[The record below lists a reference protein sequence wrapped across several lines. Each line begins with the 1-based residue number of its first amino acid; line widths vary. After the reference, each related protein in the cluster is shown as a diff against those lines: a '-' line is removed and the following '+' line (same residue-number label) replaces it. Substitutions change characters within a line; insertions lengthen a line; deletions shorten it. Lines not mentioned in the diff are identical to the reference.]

1 MRMRGGHVPVSS
13 CLGPSVTRAAA
24 NTPLG
29 SCFISSISFCN
40 FSTASFS
47 ACQCQ
52 KDIVIVW
59 PVLKLQQ
66 LMFYLIEKLKRCKA
80 KHL

>member
-24 NTPLG
+24 NNPLG
-29 SCFISSISFCN
+29 SCLISSISFCN

-47 ACQCQ
+47 ACQ
-52 KDIVIVW
+52 KDIIIVL
-59 PVLKLQQ
+59 PKG
-66 LMFYLIEKLKRCKA
+66 
-80 KHL
+80 